1 MKTIHF
7 FGDSWTKGDGC
18 QFVPGSGIIDS
29 KIKYGPDY
37 SVEYNTFSFPSQMK
51 QYLPFDANI
60 SNNGSSGSS
69 NFQIYKKILDELYNN
84 KFKSGDIVV
93 VSWTSIVREPLPF
106 LFSREHTNSEWDTH
120 GINYSVKGHIQP
132 QDHFVPSWISMMRE
146 SKSKKISKKIYEDFI
161 VDRINLNLLH
171 EICMN
176 YVCNLQILFKEILID
191 YLFINTF
198 ENIISK
204 EVFFYDKIKK
214 DKWLLFDYTLSD
226 YLCDIEDKMEF
237 ASGYSLWEDDFI
249 KPGRNFD
256 GPHPNRI
263 GYNHIAKL
271 ISETII
277 SKKII

>member
-37 SVEYNTFSFPSQMK
+37 SAEYNTFSFPSQMK

-132 QDHFVPSWISMMRE
+132 QDHFVPSWISMMQE

-176 YVCNLQILFKEILID
+176 YVCNLQILFKEIGID

-226 YLCDIEDKMEF
+226 YLCDIENKMEF
-237 ASGYSLWEDDFI
+237 SSGYSLWEDDFI

>member
-37 SVEYNTFSFPSQMK
+37 SAEYNTFSFPSQMK

-176 YVCNLQILFKEILID
+176 YVCNLQILFKEIGID

-237 ASGYSLWEDDFI
+237 VSGYSLWEDDFI

>member
-1 MKTIHF
+1 
-7 FGDSWTKGDGC
+7 
-18 QFVPGSGIIDS
+18 
-29 KIKYGPDY
+29 
-37 SVEYNTFSFPSQMK
+37 MK

-176 YVCNLQILFKEILID
+176 YVCNLQILFKEIGID

>member
-7 FGDSWTKGDGC
+7 FGDSWTRGDGC
-18 QFVPGSGIIDS
+18 QFVPGSGIIPS
-29 KIKYGPDY
+29 HIKYGPDY
-37 SVEYNTFSFPSQMK
+37 STEYNTFSFPSQMK
-51 QYLPFDANI
+51 KYLPFEVNI
-60 SNNGSSGSS
+60 LNNGSSGSS
-69 NFQIYKKILDELYNN
+69 NFQIYKKILDELYSD
-84 KFKSGDIVV
+84 KFKSGDFVI

-106 LFSREHTNSEWDTH
+106 LFSREHTNTEWDSH
-120 GINYSVKGHIQP
+120 GINHSVKGYKEPPH
-132 QDHFVPSWISMMRE
+132 HFIPSWISMMRE

-161 VDRINLNLLH
+161 IDRINLNLLH

-176 YVCNLQILFKEILID
+176 YVCNLQILFNEIGID

-226 YLCDIEDKMEF
+226 YLCDIEDKMDF
-237 ASGYSLWEDDFI
+237 SNGYSLWEDDFI
-249 KPGRNFD
+249 KPGRNHD

-263 GYNHIAKL
+263 GYDHIAKL
-271 ISETII
+271 IAETILN
-277 SKKII
+277 KKVI

>member
-37 SVEYNTFSFPSQMK
+37 SAEYNTFSFPSQMK

-176 YVCNLQILFKEILID
+176 YVCNLQILFKEIGID

-237 ASGYSLWEDDFI
+237 SSGYSLWEDDFI

>member
-176 YVCNLQILFKEILID
+176 YVCNLQILFKEIGID

-237 ASGYSLWEDDFI
+237 SSGYSLWEDDFI

>member
-7 FGDSWTKGDGC
+7 FGDSWTRGDGC

-29 KIKYGPDY
+29 KIKYGLDY
-37 SVEYNTFSFPSQMK
+37 STEYNTFSFPSQVK
-51 QYLPFDANI
+51 NHLSFQVNI

-69 NFQIYKKILDELYNN
+69 NFQIYKKVLDELYSD
-84 KFKSGDIVV
+84 KFKSGDIAV
-93 VSWTSIVREPLPF
+93 VSWTSIVREPLTF
-106 LFSREHTNSEWDTH
+106 LFSRENINTEWDSH
-120 GINYSVKGHIQP
+120 GINYSVKGFLEPKDDFI
-132 QDHFVPSWISMMRE
+132 PSWITMMKE
-146 SKSKKISKKIYEDFI
+146 TKSKKISKKIYEDFI
-161 VDRINLNLLH
+161 IDRINLNLLH

-176 YVCNLQILFKEILID
+176 YVCNLQILFNEIGID
-191 YLFINTF
+191 YIFINTF

-237 ASGYSLWEDDFI
+237 SCGYSIWEDDNI
-249 KPGRNFD
+249 KPGRNHD